1 MTRKVSPGSL
11 TDRLSRGAP
20 AFSATLIGGALALVV
35 GLPLTSPDDL
45 LGNTASVAVLTNAGA
60 VALAIIWAYAPGS
73 EARRTRFYATACLAL
88 YVLTVVVALL
98 AESVGEISNAVSYV
112 VPIASV
118 IFVST
123 AIFTPIIDRSTG
135 RRTSLSLGLFL
146 SVATLT
152 AGIIMALNEVGF
164 TEPPSLSLPPPP

>member
-1 MTRKVSPGSL
+1 MSPRSL

-45 LGNTASVAVLTNAGA
+45 LANTASVAVMSNAGA
-60 VALAIIWAYAPGS
+60 LTLAAVWAYSPGS
-73 EARRTRFYATACLAL
+73 GARRTRFYTTACVVL
-88 YVLTVVVALL
+88 YVLTVLAAML
-98 AESVGEISNAVSYV
+98 AESVGELNNTVSYV

-118 IFVST
+118 VFVST
-123 AIFTPIIDRSTG
+123 AIFTPIIDRSVG
-135 RRTSLSLGLFL
+135 RAASLYLGL
-146 SVATLT
+146 SMSIATLA
-152 AGIIMALNEVGF
+152 AGIIMALYEVGF

>member
-1 MTRKVSPGSL
+1 MSLTSL
-11 TDRLSRGAP
+11 TDRISRGAP

-45 LGNTASVAVLTNAGA
+45 LGNTASVAIMSNAGA
-60 VALAIIWAYAPGS
+60 VALAVIWAYAPGTG
-73 EARRTRFYATACLAL
+73 ARRTRFYTSACAGLF
-88 YVLTVVVALL
+88 VLTVVTALL
-98 AESVGEISNAVSYV
+98 VESVGEISNTVSYV

-123 AIFTPIIDRSTG
+123 AVFTPIIDRSASKG
-135 RRTSLSLGLFL
+135 ASLSLGLFL
-146 SVATLT
+146 SIATLA
-152 AGIIMALNEVGF
+152 AGIIMAVNEVGF